1 MPLSFAMGGAFALL
15 LQQILKNVHWRA
27 SHRSLWS
34 ALTSHFPTSWFSDP
48 SMTSC
53 GALNIVNGAEWC
65 RRLRTRPA
73 KGMYSFYSSL
83 TDAITTDAELMSVPI
98 DDHIIVRGHAVFDT
112 ASLCAGR
119 LYRLQIHLRRLIDS
133 AAKARLKLPFGPDT
147 NANIERMTQIICA
160 TCLASGQKGANVR
173 YWLTAGPGNLGVTPS
188 GCVPSFYV
196 LVFAALPFDKSW
208 SMSGIREATVPE
220 SEVPLKP
227 KLLAELKSTNYML
240 NALTAMAA
248 QDRGGTFGI
257 GIDSQGYVKESCVLN
272 VAVVGADRVLRTPPF
287 DGILAGTTIRRAM
300 ALAEEQLLPL
310 GLLEGAAQE
319 PISLADLR
327 NATEVILLAGDT
339 HVYGVTS
346 LDGKTVGEGEV
357 GVVTRAITTALV
369 EDATKEGQTEDH
381 IDLPS
386 Y

>member
-1 MPLSFAMGGAFALL
+1 
-15 LQQILKNVHWRA
+15 
-27 SHRSLWS
+27 
-34 ALTSHFPTSWFSDP
+34 
-48 SMTSC
+48 
-53 GALNIVNGAEWC
+53 
-65 RRLRTRPA
+65 
-73 KGMYSFYSSL
+73 
-83 TDAITTDAELMSVPI
+83 
-98 DDHIIVRGHAVFDT
+98 
-112 ASLCAGR
+112 
-119 LYRLQIHLRRLIDS
+119 
-133 AAKARLKLPFGPDT
+133 
-147 NANIERMTQIICA
+147 
-160 TCLASGQKGANVR
+160 
-173 YWLTAGPGNLGVTPS
+173 
-188 GCVPSFYV
+188 
-196 LVFAALPFDKSW
+196 
-208 SMSGIREATVPE
+208 
-220 SEVPLKP
+220 
-227 KLLAELKSTNYML
+227 ML